1 MAFRT
6 TFYARHFCSFSTSFK
21 RLEAGTST
29 TPAAPGGLA
38 SGLVGD
44 HAGHLFLVRL
54 VHHAVGIEMAFA
66 LGRLRSQD
74 VALKRV
80 SALELAR
87 TCLLEALGRST
98 VCLKLWHSSLS
109 SLQQNRSAGT
119 AYPFTD
125 SRHIALCA
133 RFLLAI
139 FGLRLPAP
147 GCFRFCPWHRFLA
160 GHPQRLLQRILQHC
174 FFRRRNHPG
183 ELLRPLGHYTLQ
195 PGNPLQRRRGRMIAN
210 FGE

>member
-125 SRHIALCA
+125 SLPHCTMREVSACHLWTSASGSRVLS
-133 RFLLAI
+133 LLPVAQVSC
-139 FGLRLPAP
+139 GSPPAP
-147 GCFRFCPWHRFLA
+147 SPA
-160 GHPQRLLQRILQHC
+160 YPAALL
-174 FFRRRNHPG
+174 FP
-183 ELLRPLGHYTLQ
+183 P
-195 PGNPLQRRRGRMIAN
+195 A
-210 FGE
+210 